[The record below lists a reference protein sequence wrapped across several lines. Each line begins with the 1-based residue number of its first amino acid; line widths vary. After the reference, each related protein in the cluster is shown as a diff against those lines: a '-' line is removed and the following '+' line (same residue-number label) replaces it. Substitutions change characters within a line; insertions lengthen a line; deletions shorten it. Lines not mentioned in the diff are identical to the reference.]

1 MTYRNKK
8 SGIVF
13 TTSCVC
19 GGEDWEEVED
29 EKKQK
34 FSDAQPDNSG
44 GECREESK
52 ASTSAPKTKKGKKQ
66 EAAADAQSA
75 DSGGEDS

>member
-19 GGEDWEEVED
+19 GGEDWEEVKD
-29 EKKQK
+29 EKKQE
-34 FSDAQPDNSG
+34 SAGTQPGNSG
-44 GECREESK
+44 GECREEAKASAPASK
-52 ASTSAPKTKKGKKQ
+52 AKRGKKQ
-66 EAAADAQSA
+66 ESATDAESS
-75 DSGGEDS
+75 DSDGENS